1 MATTRLRLREEGD
14 DTNQAGVIDAGG
26 IDTQRAVFQSDK
38 IIGSTE
44 LKRNL
49 GKLKKNV
56 DYMISEVYFTSQTMQ
71 VT

>member
-49 GKLKKNV
+49 GKLKKNCRSH
-56 DYMISEVYFTSQTMQ
+56 D
-71 VT
+71 